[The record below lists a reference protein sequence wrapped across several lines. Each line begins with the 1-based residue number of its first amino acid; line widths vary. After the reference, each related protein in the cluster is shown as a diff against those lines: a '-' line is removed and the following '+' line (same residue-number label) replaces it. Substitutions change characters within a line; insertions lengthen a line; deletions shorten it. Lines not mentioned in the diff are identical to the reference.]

1 MAGLVPAI
9 HVLLIQSLVKIILI
23 RVHGDEQAGEPSGN
37 CSDHEC
43 DDESCQLGFPPEHP
57 IKL

>member
-9 HVLLIQSLVKIILI
+9 HVLLIQSLVKIIPI

-43 DDESCQLGFPPEHP
+43 DDESCQLGPPP
-57 IKL
+57 G